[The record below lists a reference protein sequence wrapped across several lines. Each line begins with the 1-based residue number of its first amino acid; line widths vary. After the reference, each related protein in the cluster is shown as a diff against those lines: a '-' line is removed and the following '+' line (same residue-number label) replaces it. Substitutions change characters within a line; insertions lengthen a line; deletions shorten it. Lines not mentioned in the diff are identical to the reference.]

1 MVDTTFI
8 DKLASADPTP
18 GGGGACAYCG
28 ALAAALGSMV
38 GNLTVGKPKYAQV
51 EERVKETLGEL
62 EALRVRLLELI
73 DEDARAFA
81 PLAAA
86 YGMPRSTPEEL
97 AERDAAL
104 QSALVGATEAPLA
117 IMNACVRVIE
127 LCDVMAHDGSRLA
140 VSDAGVAA
148 AFARAALMGA
158 SLNVYINV
166 KSLADASA
174 ADAYRAQADALIAE
188 YAAKAQATFDY
199 VAQEVR

>member
-1 MVDTTFI
+1 MIDTTFT

-51 EERVKETLGEL
+51 EERVRESLGEL
-62 EALRVRLLELI
+62 EALRSRLIELI
-73 DEDARAFA
+73 DEDARAFS

-86 YGMPRSTPEEL
+86 YGMSRSTEEEL
-97 AERDAAL
+97 AARNDAL
-104 QSALVGATEAPLA
+104 QEALVGAIEAPLA
-117 IMNACVRVIE
+117 IMEACARVID
-127 LCDVMAHDGSRLA
+127 LCDDIAHDGSRLA

-148 AFARAALMGA
+148 AFGRAALMGA
-158 SLNVYINV
+158 SLNVYVNA

-174 ADAYRAQADALIAE
+174 AEAYRAKADALIGE
-188 YAAKAQATFDY
+188 YAAKAQSTFEY
-199 VAQEVR
+199 VMGEVR

>member
-97 AERDAAL
+97 AE
-104 QSALVGATEAPLA
+104 QHITPTT
-117 IMNACVRVIE
+117 VRLSI
-127 LCDVMAHDGSRLA
+127 
-140 VSDAGVAA
+140 GVEHIDDIIADLDQ
-148 AFARAALMGA
+148 AFAK
-158 SLNVYINV
+158 I
-166 KSLADASA
+166 
-174 ADAYRAQADALIAE
+174 
-188 YAAKAQATFDY
+188 
-199 VAQEVR
+199 